1 MRQYQLLDVLMLLML
16 MLRLLGILNL
26 IQNAIKNMII
36 KIVSVIA
43 LPSHFVV
50 TANHNETN

>member
-26 IQNAIKNMII
+26 IQNANKNMII